1 MPKKQHAEEH
11 GGGGMERW
19 LLTYADLITLLLIF
33 FIIMYSM
40 STINKTKFDEVVQML
55 TQAFGGSHSV
65 VAMYNNGVMEKNFYP
80 AQVKTR
86 QQKSLYVKTVSA
98 LQKEI
103 QAKEVRVTA
112 DKRGIVISL
121 NSDFYFPSGSADLR
135 DSAENV
141 LAKLSTIFQA
151 LPNDI
156 RVEGH
161 TDSLPI
167 TPGSLLAQKFP
178 TNWELSSQ
186 RAVNVV
192 KVFEKSGLEKGR
204 VFASAFAD
212 THPLKSNETPEGR
225 AFNRRVEIV
234 ILNTPTLEKITD
246 LDKPQEEL

>member
-1 MPKKQHAEEH
+1 MPKKQHEEGH

-40 STINKTKFDEVVQML
+40 SSINKVKFDQLVQML
-55 TQAFGGSHSV
+55 SQSFGGSKSV
-65 VAMYNNGVMEKNFYP
+65 VAMYNNGVMEKTFYP
-80 AQVKTR
+80 SQVRTKE
-86 QQKSLYVKTVSA
+86 QKSLYVKTVSA

-103 QAKEVRVTA
+103 QSKDVRVTA

-135 DSAENV
+135 DSATNV
-141 LAKLSTIFQA
+141 LSKLSTIFQA

-161 TDSLPI
+161 TDSIPI
-167 TPGSLLAQKFP
+167 APTSPLAQRFP

-192 KVFEKSGLEKGR
+192 RVFEKTGLEKGR
-204 VFASAFAD
+204 VCASAFAD
-212 THPLKSNETPEGR
+212 TRPIKPNGTLEGR

>member
-1 MPKKQHAEEH
+1 MPKKQHDEGH

-40 STINKTKFDEVVQML
+40 SSINKVKFDQLVQML
-55 TQAFGGSHSV
+55 SQSFGGSKSV
-65 VAMYNNGVMEKNFYP
+65 VAMYNNGVMEKTFYP
-80 AQVKTR
+80 SQVRTKE
-86 QQKSLYVKTVSA
+86 QKSLYVKTVSA

-103 QAKEVRVTA
+103 QSKDVRVTA

-135 DSAENV
+135 DSATIV
-141 LAKLSTIFQA
+141 LSKLSTIFQA

-161 TDSLPI
+161 TDSIPI
-167 TPGSLLAQKFP
+167 APTSPLAQRFP

-192 KVFEKSGLEKGR
+192 RVFEKTGLEKGR
-204 VFASAFAD
+204 VCASAFAD
-212 THPLKSNETPEGR
+212 TRPIKPNETLEGR

-234 ILNTPTLEKITD
+234 ILNTPTLEKLTD

>member
-1 MPKKQHAEEH
+1 MARKKEEEGH

-40 STINKTKFDEVVQML
+40 SSLNKAKFDQLVQML
-55 TQAFGGSHSV
+55 SLAFGGQRSV
-65 VAMYNNGVMEKNFYP
+65 VAMYNNGVMEKNFFP
-80 AQVKTR
+80 SQVRTKE
-86 QQKSLYVKTVSA
+86 QKSLYVKAVSQ

-103 QAKEVRVTA
+103 QSKEVRVTA

-121 NSDFYFPSGSADLR
+121 SSDCFFASGSADLN
-135 DSAENV
+135 DSVYGV
-141 LAKLSTIFQA
+141 LNKLTTMFQT
-151 LPNDI
+151 LPNDLRI
-156 RVEGH
+156 EGH

-167 TPGSLLAQKFP
+167 VAGSALAQRYP

-186 RAVNVV
+186 RSVNVL
-192 KVFEKSGLEKGR
+192 KVFESLGLDKAR
-204 VFASAFAD
+204 MSATAFAD
-212 THPLKSNETPEGR
+212 TRPVKPNTTPEGR

-234 ILNTPTLEKITD
+234 LLNTPVLENLKD

>member
-1 MPKKQHAEEH
+1 MPKKQHEEGH

-40 STINKTKFDEVVQML
+40 STINKVKFDQIVQML
-55 TQAFGGSHSV
+55 AQSFGGSKSV

-80 AQVKTR
+80 SQVRTKE
-86 QQKSLYVKTVSA
+86 QKHLYVKTVSA
-98 LQKEI
+98 LQNEI
-103 QAKEVRVTA
+103 MSKEVRVTA

-141 LAKLSTIFQA
+141 LRKLSTIFQG

-167 TPGSLLAQKFP
+167 APGSTLAQKFP

-192 KVFEKSGLEKGR
+192 KVFEKTGLEKGR
-204 VFASAFAD
+204 VCATAYGD
-212 THPLKSNETPEGR
+212 TRPLKPNETAEGR

-234 ILNTPTLEKITD
+234 ILNTPTLEKLTD
-246 LDKPQEEL
+246 LDKPEEPL